1 MISFLSLS
9 LVRDNFYNISCE
21 LQSVNTFFENHFKV
35 LISIAQVIK

>member
-1 MISFLSLS
+1 MISFLSSS
-9 LVRDNFYNISCE
+9 LVRDNFYNISRE